1 MPFQEGI
8 RSATVWVFSKIFLQV
23 ALRSMLIMRSTTTV
37 PCAPKKRSSCSQKI
51 VGQTKCQ
58 NHTSIMHH
66 SELHPKP
73 TCSHNDKHVV
83 KFDFLWKTDPLTC
96 DHLIGLESNPFL
108 LVKLCS
114 VPADVFYL
122 QHLIGTVQ
130 ERKSK
135 NLYPRVFF
143 PLVLPLMLCGTVLL
157 LQAKKIIWKW
167 HKMWNKNC
175 TSEVKQKRSNK
186 LFRKQRWKFHL
197 NCGIN

>member
-1 MPFQEGI
+1 MPKSYIHHASFRTASQANVLTQRQTCCKIWFPLKNWCTHLWSSDWSGI
-8 RSATVWVFSKIFLQV
+8 
-23 ALRSMLIMRSTTTV
+23 
-37 PCAPKKRSSCSQKI
+37 
-51 VGQTKCQ
+51 
-58 NHTSIMHH
+58 
-66 SELHPKP
+66 E
-73 TCSHNDKHVV
+73 
-83 KFDFLWKTDPLTC
+83 PLLT
-96 DHLIGLESNPFL
+96 

-197 NCGIN
+197 NYGIN